1 MSEII
6 APEGLIITQ
15 LAIDFPVQRN
25 QSAWTRRTRKTGLPG
40 AELWQAGAEIPETA
54 TEEGERKWRAFY
66 FGLEGLLN
74 WFKLKLPCQR
84 HIGPKP
90 TVASGGTGLYT
101 QPLTGMTPNTT
112 ILFAGQFMTVPLPIG
127 RPRNVMLTVDLRT
140 DGAGTATAQFTP
152 ALGQIPV
159 TGTTVET
166 AEPFIPV
173 SSTEQANA
181 LAYSNGVSGA
191 SLSLIEDMG
200 HE

>member
-1 MSEII
+1 MSEIT
-6 APEGLIITQ
+6 APEGLIITS
-15 LAIDFPVQRN
+15 LGYDAPAQRN

-40 AELWQAGAEIPETA
+40 AELWQASVEIPETA
-54 TEEGERKWRAFY
+54 TETQERRWRSFY
-66 FGLEGLLN
+66 FGLEGVLN
-74 WFKLKLPCQR
+74 WFKLMLPCQR

-90 TVASGGTGLYT
+90 VAAAGGDGLYT
-101 QPLTGMTPNTT
+101 QPMSGMTANTT

-127 RPRNVMLTVDLRT
+127 RPRAVMLRADLRT
-140 DGAGTATAQFTP
+140 DAAGTATAEFVP
-152 ALGQIPV
+152 ALGQLPV

-173 SSTEQANA
+173 CSTETANP

-200 HE
+200 P